1 MRPNPQFS
9 ADMVTFN
16 EEIFNGKLH
25 FSCSAII
32 KKSLEFILV
41 SFLLNLKRYLHE
53 NFFGIPRTTLQNSK
67 YCEKYLDL
75 DFLIKY
81 GLRSKG

>member
-1 MRPNPQFS
+1 MWPNPQFS
-9 ADMVTFN
+9 ADMVSFN
-16 EEIFNGKLH
+16 EEIFNGNLH

-41 SFLLNLKRYLHE
+41 SFLLNWERYLQE
-53 NFFGIPRTTLQNSK
+53 NFFGIPRAILQNSK
-67 YCEKYLDL
+67 YCEKYLNL